1 MKIVITNTKGGVGK
15 TTTAIYLAKAL
26 SATHTVEVLD
36 ADPQGSATEWA
47 IRAEEN
53 NQKLPFEVRPV
64 NIAQLKRITN
74 ADKIITIIDTAP
86 GDTRG
91 IDAALEG
98 ADLVIIPTASSAIDM
113 SRVWETEAVAS
124 KISQAYVLLTQVDAR
139 TRSYATAFEVL
150 EQQGVGY
157 FETAIPRRESIRQSF
172 GTRPTEL
179 YGYDKAAAE
188 ILLEN

>member
-15 TTTAIYLAKAL
+15 TTTAIYLATAL
-26 SATHTVEVLD
+26 SATHAVKVLD

-91 IDAALEG
+91 IDAALQG
-98 ADLVIIPTASSAIDM
+98 ADLIIIPTASSAIDM

-124 KISQAYVLLTQVDAR
+124 KVSQAYVLLTQVDAR
-139 TRSYATAFEVL
+139 TRSYSTAFEVL

-172 GTRPTEL
+172 GTKPAEL
-179 YGYDKAAAE
+179 YGYEKASQE
-188 ILLEN
+188 ILAEN

>member
-15 TTTAIYLAKAL
+15 TTTAIYLATAL
-26 SATHTVEVLD
+26 SATQTVEVLD

-53 NQKLPFEVRPV
+53 NQRLPFEVRPV
-64 NIAQLKRITN
+64 NIAQLKRITST
-74 ADKIITIIDTAP
+74 AETITIIDTAP

-124 KISQAYVLLTQVDAR
+124 KISRAYVLLTQIDAR

-157 FETAIPRRESIRQSF
+157 FEAAIPRRESIRQSF
-172 GTRPTEL
+172 GTRPAEL
-179 YGYDKAAAE
+179 YGYDKAAHE
-188 ILLEN
+188 ILSDN

>member
-15 TTTAIYLAKAL
+15 TTTAIYLATAL
-26 SATHTVEVLD
+26 SATQTVEVLD
-36 ADPQGSATEWA
+36 ADPQGSATEWT

-53 NQKLPFEVRPV
+53 NQRLPFEVRPV
-64 NIAQLKRITN
+64 NIAQLKRITST
-74 ADKIITIIDTAP
+74 AETITIIDTAP

-113 SRVWETEAVAS
+113 SRVWETGAVAS
-124 KISQAYVLLTQVDAR
+124 KISRAYVLLTQVDAR

-157 FETAIPRRESIRQSF
+157 FETAIPRRENIRESF
-172 GTRPTEL
+172 GTRPAEL
-179 YGYDKAAAE
+179 YGYDKAAQE
-188 ILLEN
+188 ILSDN

>member
-15 TTTAIYLAKAL
+15 TTTAIYLATAL
-26 SATHTVEVLD
+26 SATNNVEVLD

-53 NQKLPFEVRPV
+53 NQKLPFDVRPV
-64 NIAQLKRITN
+64 NIAQLKRVTN
-74 ADKIITIIDTAP
+74 TGEVITIIDTAP

-98 ADLVIIPTASSAIDM
+98 ANLVIIPTASSAIDM

-124 KISQAYVLLTQVDAR
+124 KVSQTYVLLTQVDVR
-139 TRSYATAFEVL
+139 TRSYTTAFEVL

-157 FETAIPRRESIRQSF
+157 FETAIPRRENIRQSF
-172 GTRPTEL
+172 GTRPAEL
-179 YGYDKAAAE
+179 YGYDQAAHE
-188 ILLEN
+188 ILADN

>member
-15 TTTAIYLAKAL
+15 TTTAIYLATAL
-26 SATHTVEVLD
+26 SATHTVKVLD

-53 NQKLPFEVRPV
+53 DQKLPFEVQPA

-74 ADKIITIIDTAP
+74 TADIVTIIDTAP

-91 IDAALEG
+91 IDAALQG
-98 ADLVIIPTASSAIDM
+98 ADLIIIPTASSAIDM

-124 KISQAYVLLTQVDAR
+124 KVSQAYVLLTQVDAR

-172 GTRPTEL
+172 GTRPAGL

-188 ILLEN
+188 ILSEK

>member
-15 TTTAIYLAKAL
+15 TTTAIYLATAL

-64 NIAQLKRITN
+64 NIAQLKRVTSTVET
-74 ADKIITIIDTAP
+74 ITIIDTAP

-124 KISQAYVLLTQVDAR
+124 KISRAYVLLTQVDAR
-139 TRSYATAFEVL
+139 TRSYAAAFEVL

-172 GTRPTEL
+172 GTRPAEL
-179 YGYDKAAAE
+179 YGYDKAAQE
-188 ILLEN
+188 ILSDN